1 MEKDLVE
8 TFLAVAEVKNISK
21 ASRLL
26 YVSQATVSYRLKQLE
41 RQVGADLIAR
51 RQGARET
58 SLTDSG
64 RRLLPLAQSWLT
76 SSPEGPPSRNNCPLK
91 TKAAL

>member
-64 RRLLPLAQSWLT
+64 RLLPLAQSWLT
-76 SSPEGPPSRNNCPLK
+76 ANL
-91 TKAAL
+91 ALENFQP

>member
-1 MEKDLVE
+1 M
-8 TFLAVAEVKNISK
+8 
-21 ASRLL
+21 
-26 YVSQATVSYRLKQLE
+26 
-41 RQVGADLIAR
+41 GADLIAR

-76 SSPEGPPSRNNCPLK
+76 ANL
-91 TKAAL
+91 ALENFQP